1 MYVRVNN
8 LVFIMNEQSRRTGLK
23 GPVRRLLPIMI
34 QNRSF
39 FNMKSLMLILR
50 RFVSAAGR
58 DPGLHLT
65 SW

>member
-1 MYVRVNN
+1 
-8 LVFIMNEQSRRTGLK
+8 MNKQSRRTGLK

-50 RFVSAAGR
+50 RFVSAAGH
-58 DPGLHLT
+58 DPGLHLI